1 MKKNRITL
9 LVFLGLAVVAA
20 WLWLSRSS
28 GTLKGELR
36 DFAFADTAA
45 VNKIF
50 LADKEGR
57 TTLLTRNA
65 DQSWSVN
72 GKFQARQDAIDNL
85 LYTIKAIE
93 VRSPVGKN
101 LYNNTMKIMAS
112 QSVKIEIYANDELV
126 KTYYI
131 GHPTMDNLG
140 TFMYIEGSTVP
151 FITHIPG
158 FNGFLTT
165 RYFASAAEWR
175 DKTFLRKQPQRITE
189 VTLTDYSRP
198 QLTFSIVRQA
208 DSAYTVYAGT
218 PLQELKPVD
227 AGRVRQYLTGF
238 RMLSFER
245 LDYDQP
251 LARKDSIIKAGPFA
265 VISVKSDDGRENVLR
280 CFRKPVPA
288 DTKTQLDS
296 AGKPRPFDFDK
307 FYGLFDQDTSLMI
320 CQYFPFDKIFRDPQG
335 FIQGKMVKPAMSRFD

>member
-1 MKKNRITL
+1 MKKNRIAL
-9 LVFLGLAVVAA
+9 FVFLGLAVVAA
-20 WLWLSRSS
+20 GLWLSRSS
-28 GTLKGELR
+28 STLKGELR

-57 TTLLTRNA
+57 TALLTRNS
-65 DQSWSVN
+65 DQSWTVN
-72 GKFQARQDAIDNL
+72 GKFQARQDAINNL

-101 LYNNTMKIMAS
+101 LYNNTMKIMAA
-112 QSVKIEIYANDELV
+112 QSVKIEIYAKDELV
-126 KTYYI
+126 KTYYV

-175 DKTFLRKQPQRITE
+175 DKTFLRLQPQRITE
-189 VTLTDYSRP
+189 LTLTDNSRP
-198 QLTFSIVRQA
+198 QRTFSIVRQA
-208 DSAYTVYAGT
+208 DSAYTVYAGA

-227 AGRVRQYLTGF
+227 ANRVRYYLTGF

-251 LARKDSIIKAGPFA
+251 PARKDSILKAGPFA
-265 VISVKSDDGRENVLR
+265 VFNVKTDDGKQNVLR
-280 CFRKPVPA
+280 CYRKPVPA
-288 DTKTQLDS
+288 DPNSQVDS
-296 AGKPRPFDFDK
+296 TGKPRPFDMDK
-307 FYGLFDQDTSLMI
+307 FYGVFNQDTSLMI
-320 CQYFPFDKIFRDPQG
+320 CQYFPFDKVFRDPQG
-335 FIQGKMVKPAMSRFD
+335 FIPGKVVKPGVNRFE